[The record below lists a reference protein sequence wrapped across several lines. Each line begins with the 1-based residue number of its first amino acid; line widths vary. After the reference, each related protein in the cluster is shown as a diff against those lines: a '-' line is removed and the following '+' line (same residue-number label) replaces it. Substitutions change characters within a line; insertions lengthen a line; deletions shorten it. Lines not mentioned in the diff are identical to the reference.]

1 MSTSS
6 SANISQVGNSSSIGS
21 SLTGE
26 LSVGFVGDVRPSPS
40 TSYGGASSSWGSVS
54 YSGGSLISSPS
65 QGNSLFRVKTS
76 DNTMQSW
83 GSGGGSMLSTSG
95 GSFINMHRHTEQNL
109 KLEFTPQFY
118 IEFPDEGEDTPPP
131 TGELDDK
138 FASPIGDMVLPMLLF
153 AAVYAVVRFFKRR
166 KLQTNHKPESV

>member
-40 TSYGGASSSWGSVS
+40 TSYGGASSSLGGVS

-65 QGNSLFRVKTS
+65 KGNLLFRVKTS

-83 GSGGGSMLSTSG
+83 GSGGGSMFSTSG

-118 IEFPDEGEDTPPP
+118 INFPDGNDTPP
-131 TGELDDK
+131 TGELDEH
-138 FASPIGDMVLPMLLF
+138 FASPVGDMVLPMLLF

>member
-6 SANISQVGNSSSIGS
+6 SANISQLGNSSSVGS
-21 SLTGE
+21 SLRGE

-40 TSYGGASSSWGSVS
+40 TSYGGASSSLGGVS

-65 QGNSLFRVKTS
+65 KGNLLFRVKTS

-83 GSGGGSMLSTSG
+83 GSGGGSMFSTSG

-118 IEFPDEGEDTPPP
+118 IDFPTGNDTPP
-131 TGELDDK
+131 TGQLDPDY
-138 FASPIGDMVLPMLLF
+138 ASPVGDMVLPMLLF
-153 AAVYAVVRFFKRR
+153 AAVYAVVRFCKRR

>member
-40 TSYGGASSSWGSVS
+40 TSYGGASSSWGS
-54 YSGGSLISSPS
+54 
-65 QGNSLFRVKTS
+65 
-76 DNTMQSW
+76 
-83 GSGGGSMLSTSG
+83 GGGSMYSTSG

-118 IEFPDEGEDTPPP
+118 IDFPTGEDTPPP

-153 AAVYAVVRFFKRR
+153 AAVYAVVRFCKRR

>member
-6 SANISQVGNSSSIGS
+6 SANISQGGNSSSIGS

-65 QGNSLFRVKTS
+65 TGNSLFRVKTS

-83 GSGGGSMLSTSG
+83 GGGGGSMFSTSG

-118 IEFPDEGEDTPPP
+118 IVFPENNDTPP
-131 TGELDDK
+131 TGVLDPENV
-138 FASPIGDMVLPMLLF
+138 SPVGDMVLPMLLF
-153 AAVYAVVRFFKRR
+153 AAVYAVVRFCKKR
-166 KLQTNHKPESV
+166 KSQTNHKPESV

>member
-40 TSYGGASSSWGSVS
+40 TSYGGASSSWGSIS

-65 QGNSLFRVKTS
+65 TGNSLFRVKTS

-83 GSGGGSMLSTSG
+83 GSGGGSMFSTSG

-118 IEFPDEGEDTPPP
+118 IDFPTGNDTPPP
-131 TGELDDK
+131 TGELDPD

-153 AAVYAVVRFFKRR
+153 AAVYAVVRFCKRR
-166 KLQTNHKPESV
+166 KSQTNHKPESV

>member
-6 SANISQVGNSSSIGS
+6 TANISQVGNSSSIGS

-65 QGNSLFRVKTS
+65 TGNSLFRVKTS

-83 GSGGGSMLSTSG
+83 GSGGGSMFSTSG

-118 IEFPDEGEDTPPP
+118 INFPEVDDTPP
-131 TGELDDK
+131 TGELDEH
-138 FASPIGDMVLPMLLF
+138 FASPVGDMVLPMLLF